1 MMKSKY
7 LVAAFSLVLLTGGV
21 FAQNGSNQSSTSLG
35 VDTVVVASDES
46 HLDSTISDVPAD
58 TIGIPVV
65 LTDPDNLTSSTE
77 SVLSDVDRAV
87 IVGGPAVISEDV
99 RESIDEEVSQSTRV
113 WGETASDTSL
123 EVYDYFWPSN
133 PESVNIVESS
143 LYNEQET
150 YQVLSAVVND
160 AENPVILADRNIS
173 TELVSEL
180 EDRQVEEAA
189 VYSTQVNESNE
200 TGNISE
206 EEDDN
211 SSTTSLE
218 NRFSEADIEFTLNT
232 GTPDELSTD
241 LNEDLSQEGTVFAT
255 TGINSSYGI
264 PSYAHPNAVTFPV
277 TQDER
282 TRDISFLNTSDF
294 ETVNVIGEQDAGQS
308 IIDQLDSNQ
317 SNLITVNDTAETSI
331 TILRNQSNEWMD
343 RANQELIG
351 ELEFEEMENMTNETE
366 NGNTTADNTTNMTDT
381 EENSSG
387 TGNTT
392 GEVNNQSSITLN
404 SRDNEI
410 VSEAAY
416 SDGQNYMKST
426 TITQDQS
433 AIQFTYEL
441 TTSENQTST
450 GEEYSFQ
457 QRFSPD
463 PGNYETTAT
472 LIVDGETIRETT
484 ENITIT

>member
-1 MMKSKY
+1 MKSKY

-133 PESVNIVESS
+133 PERVNIVESS

>member
-1 MMKSKY
+1 MKSKY

-65 LTDPDNLTSSTE
+65 LTDPENLTSSTE

-180 EDRQVEEAA
+180 EDRQIEEAT

-200 TGNISE
+200 TGNIS

>member
-65 LTDPDNLTSSTE
+65 LTDPENLTSSTE

-133 PESVNIVESS
+133 PERVNIVESS

>member
-133 PESVNIVESS
+133 PETVNIVESS

-255 TGINSSYGI
+255 TEINSSYGI

>member
-133 PESVNIVESS
+133 PERVNIVESS

-255 TGINSSYGI
+255 TEINSSYGI